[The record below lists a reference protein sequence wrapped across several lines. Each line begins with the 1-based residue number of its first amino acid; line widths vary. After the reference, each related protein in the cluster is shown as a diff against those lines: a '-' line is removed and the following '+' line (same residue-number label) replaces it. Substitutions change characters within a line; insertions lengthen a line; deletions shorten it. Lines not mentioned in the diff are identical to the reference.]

1 MCHCCRAQEAPCG
14 ALPAAPHSTLG
25 SAREGGVTLM
35 PHTQGVCMFW
45 TFVGKLGHAQ
55 KLKKPLHSGALC
67 VEEDQ
72 PKSFRRN
79 WKRHYNACS
88 SAVK

>member
-1 MCHCCRAQEAPCG
+1 
-14 ALPAAPHSTLG
+14 
-25 SAREGGVTLM
+25 
-35 PHTQGVCMFW
+35 MFW